1 MFYADTKQKLLFL
14 WNITRSNQILY
25 SGRNMGILRLN
36 VRITLCILYLI
47 KVVLSQ
53 GKISFLFNFISPTT
67 SQNVDRNA
75 FTNLIYR
82 RRNVMFSYP
91 LILFFFLLTL
101 LLNYTNLKE
110 YIFSNWIS
118 LGKLLGRSK

>member
-1 MFYADTKQKLLFL
+1 
-14 WNITRSNQILY
+14 
-25 SGRNMGILRLN
+25 MGILRLN

-75 FTNLIYR
+75 LANLIYR

-110 YIFSNWIS
+110 YIF
-118 LGKLLGRSK
+118 

>member
-1 MFYADTKQKLLFL
+1 
-14 WNITRSNQILY
+14 
-25 SGRNMGILRLN
+25 MGILRLN

-47 KVVLSQ
+47 NVVLSQ

-75 FTNLIYR
+75 LANLIYR

-91 LILFFFLLTL
+91 LILIFFPVNFIFKLYKFKRIYI
-101 LLNYTNLKE
+101 LNIFREVVGKE
-110 YIFSNWIS
+110 
-118 LGKLLGRSK
+118 

>member
-1 MFYADTKQKLLFL
+1 
-14 WNITRSNQILY
+14 
-25 SGRNMGILRLN
+25 MGILRLN

-47 KVVLSQ
+47 NVVLSQ

-75 FTNLIYR
+75 LANLIYR

-110 YIFSNWIS
+110 YIF
-118 LGKLLGRSK
+118 

>member
-1 MFYADTKQKLLFL
+1 
-14 WNITRSNQILY
+14 
-25 SGRNMGILRLN
+25 MGILRLN

-53 GKISFLFNFISPTT
+53 GKISFLFTFISPTI

-75 FTNLIYR
+75 FANLIC
-82 RRNVMFSYP
+82 NVFLSLNFNFFS
-91 LILFFFLLTL
+91 LLTL

-110 YIFSNWIS
+110 YIF
-118 LGKLLGRSK
+118 

>member
-1 MFYADTKQKLLFL
+1 
-14 WNITRSNQILY
+14 
-25 SGRNMGILRLN
+25 MGILRLN

-53 GKISFLFNFISPTT
+53 GKISFLFTFISPTT

-75 FTNLIYR
+75 FANLIYR
-82 RRNVMFSYP
+82 RRYVMFSCP

-110 YIFSNWIS
+110 YIF
-118 LGKLLGRSK
+118 

>member
-1 MFYADTKQKLLFL
+1 
-14 WNITRSNQILY
+14 
-25 SGRNMGILRLN
+25 MGILRLN

-53 GKISFLFNFISPTT
+53 GKISFLFTFISPTT

-75 FTNLIYR
+75 FANLIYR
-82 RRNVMFSYP
+82 RRYVMFSYP
-91 LILFFFLLTL
+91 LISIFFLLTL

-110 YIFSNWIS
+110 YIF
-118 LGKLLGRSK
+118 

>member
-1 MFYADTKQKLLFL
+1 
-14 WNITRSNQILY
+14 
-25 SGRNMGILRLN
+25 MGILRLN

-47 KVVLSQ
+47 NVVLSQ

-75 FTNLIYR
+75 LANLIYR

-91 LILFFFLLTL
+91 LILFFFPVNFIIKLYKFKRIYI
-101 LLNYTNLKE
+101 LNIFREVVGKE
-110 YIFSNWIS
+110 
-118 LGKLLGRSK
+118 

>member
-1 MFYADTKQKLLFL
+1 
-14 WNITRSNQILY
+14 
-25 SGRNMGILRLN
+25 MGILRLN

-75 FTNLIYR
+75 FANLIYR

-110 YIFSNWIS
+110 YIFSN
-118 LGKLLGRSK
+118 

>member
-75 FTNLIYR
+75 FANLIYR

>member
-1 MFYADTKQKLLFL
+1 
-14 WNITRSNQILY
+14 
-25 SGRNMGILRLN
+25 MGILRLN

-75 FTNLIYR
+75 FANLIC
-82 RRNVMFSYP
+82 NVFLSLNFNFFS
-91 LILFFFLLTL
+91 LLTL

-110 YIFSNWIS
+110 YIF
-118 LGKLLGRSK
+118 

>member
-1 MFYADTKQKLLFL
+1 
-14 WNITRSNQILY
+14 
-25 SGRNMGILRLN
+25 MGILRLN

-47 KVVLSQ
+47 NVVLSQ

-75 FTNLIYR
+75 FANLIYR

-91 LILFFFLLTL
+91 LILIFFLLTL

-110 YIFSNWIS
+110 YIFSN
-118 LGKLLGRSK
+118 

>member
-1 MFYADTKQKLLFL
+1 
-14 WNITRSNQILY
+14 
-25 SGRNMGILRLN
+25 MGILKLN

-47 KVVLSQ
+47 NVVLSQ

-75 FTNLIYR
+75 LANLIYR

-91 LILFFFLLTL
+91 LILIFFPVNFIIKLYKFKRIYI
-101 LLNYTNLKE
+101 LNIFREVVGKE
-110 YIFSNWIS
+110 
-118 LGKLLGRSK
+118 